1 MFPTIRAPLS
11 ALRARARSRAL
22 SGLFLRLRLGGFYY
36 KRYTSFLLFFF
47 WGPWGSSYILAQV
60 RERQAMNIRR
70 IHTTCNHVEVVSNH
84 IQQGRQSPSTGFWIL
99 LKLLAAAVLCFH
111 AVHLHQQSSHR
122 ASSDREDNDTVME
135 TLSSASSLLSSTT
148 TTTASRSSHRRL
160 SEKEDR
166 AENDGL
172 SLPSEARGVRTKSI
186 WKSSLRI
193 YTSDRS
199 YSPKLR
205 PMRLNI
211 GLNTTNP
218 CRYENVCCCESDSGV
233 LLARKETM
241 RITRNRKSIV
251 QLQVR
256 SHPLREET
264 IPPSNYFAL
273 ILH

>member
-1 MFPTIRAPLS
+1 
-11 ALRARARSRAL
+11 
-22 SGLFLRLRLGGFYY
+22 
-36 KRYTSFLLFFF
+36 
-47 WGPWGSSYILAQV
+47 
-60 RERQAMNIRR
+60 MNIRR

-172 SLPSEARGVRTKSI
+172 SLPSEARG
-186 WKSSLRI
+186 
-193 YTSDRS
+193 
-199 YSPKLR
+199 SPYKKYLEKLFANLHER
-205 PMRLNI
+205 QKLF
-211 GLNTTNP
+211 T
-218 CRYENVCCCESDSGV
+218 
-233 LLARKETM
+233 ETPANE
-241 RITRNRKSIV
+241 IKYWFEYNEP
-251 QLQVR
+251 LQVR
-256 SHPLREET
+256 ECVL
-264 IPPSNYFAL
+264 L
-273 ILH
+273 